1 MDIDGVRLETRW
13 FRAGLVVIAA
23 WNYYAIDRLLRCK
36 AMLDQGSRGA
46 EDVDVNQTYAFIG
59 RKALGD
65 GGTRHINFV
74 YIVTHKHRVFIIL
87 KPLIDYHT

>member
-1 MDIDGVRLETRW
+1 
-13 FRAGLVVIAA
+13 VVIAA

-65 GGTRHINFV
+65 GGTG
-74 YIVTHKHRVFIIL
+74 
-87 KPLIDYHT
+87 HTFTYMCEYTRYKTN

>member
-1 MDIDGVRLETRW
+1 M
-13 FRAGLVVIAA
+13 VIAA

-46 EDVDVNQTYAFIG
+46 DDVDVNQTYAFIG

-65 GGTRHINFV
+65 GGTRH
-74 YIVTHKHRVFIIL
+74 T
-87 KPLIDYHT
+87 